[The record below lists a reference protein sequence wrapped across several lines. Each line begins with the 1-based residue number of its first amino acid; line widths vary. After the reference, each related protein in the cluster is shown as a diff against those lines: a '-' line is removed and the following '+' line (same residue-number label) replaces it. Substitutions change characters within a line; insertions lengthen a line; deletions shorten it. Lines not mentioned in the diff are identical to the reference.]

1 MSNAMTAT
9 APIRLTCLLAAVL
22 LTGLLAACGKP
33 EPPTVNLYRAIHTGD
48 LDQIKR
54 HIFSGTDLNQA
65 GPEGDFPLHV
75 AARRGRVV
83 IARELL
89 ANGAQVDARNGVGHT
104 PLQVALIEGKTQV
117 AEVLLAQ
124 GAADDPQAL
133 LFLLAREGVT
143 DRDSL
148 SLVVRLGARVDAKDD
163 GGATALH
170 VAVEQ
175 DNLALAKRMVDMGA
189 DVNAL
194 DAQGR
199 TPLGIATAR
208 GNRDIAT
215 LLLGYGALSSPDPGQ
230 PKSGG

>member
-9 APIRLTCLLAAVL
+9 APTRLVRLLAVVL

-89 ANGAQVDARNGVGHT
+89 ANGAQVDARNAAGQT
-104 PLQVALIEGKTQV
+104 PLQVALIGGKTQV
-117 AEVLLAQ
+117 VGVLLAY

-133 LFLLAREGVT
+133 LFLLARNGVA

-148 SLVVRLGARVDAKDD
+148 ELVVKRGAKVDAKDGD
-163 GGATALH
+163 GATALH
-170 VAVEQ
+170 IAVEQ
-175 DNLALAKRMVDMGA
+175 DNLPLAKRMVDMGA
-189 DVNAL
+189 DVNSV

-208 GNRDIAT
+208 GNRDIAA
-215 LLLGYGALSSPDPGQ
+215 LLLGYGALSSPDPVP